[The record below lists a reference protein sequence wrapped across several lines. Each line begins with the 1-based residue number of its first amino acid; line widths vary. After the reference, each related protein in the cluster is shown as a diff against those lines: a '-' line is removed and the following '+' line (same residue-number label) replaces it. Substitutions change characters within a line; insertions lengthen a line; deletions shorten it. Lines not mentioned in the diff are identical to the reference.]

1 VRGTLLVIS
10 GPSGVGK
17 TTIVRAFLDRKPPG
31 IVKSVSATTRPP
43 RPGEVDGV
51 NYRFLSMERFQQG
64 IREGEFLEHAEI
76 FGNLYGTPRGPAEEH
91 LAAGRHVILEIDV
104 QGADSIRRLGLAA
117 RFLFVVPPS
126 KENLRERLE
135 KRGTPPEELARR
147 LDEAEAEMA
156 RRDRYDA
163 TVTNDVVERAVA
175 ELERHLARFGI
186 LPAAVLIESRMER
199 SKLDELTEK
208 VGGRA
213 NLILIIQKRLHEL
226 IGGAEPLI
234 GNAPADLVEVA
245 LEEASQGRFDLTPPP
260 PPPPPP
266 AIRPPREGFRGAP
279 PRPAPRPNGG
289 GRGPQQGGGGP
300 PPRRREG
307 ERGWRGRR

>member
-1 VRGTLLVIS
+1 MRGTLVVIS

-17 TTIVRAFLDRKPPG
+17 TTIVRAFLDRRPPG

-51 NYRFLSMERFQQG
+51 NYRFLSRERFLQG
-64 IREGEFLEHAEI
+64 VRDGEFLEHAEI
-76 FGNLYGTPRGPAEEH
+76 FGNLYGTPKGPVEEH

-104 QGADSIRRLGLAA
+104 QGADNIRRLGLAA
-117 RFLFVVPPS
+117 RFVFVLPPS

-135 KRGTPPEELARR
+135 KRGTPPAELERR
-147 LDEAEAEMA
+147 LHEAEAEMA
-156 RRDRYDA
+156 RLPLYDA
-163 TVTNDVVERAVA
+163 TVTNDIVDRAVA
-175 ELERHLARFGI
+175 ELESHLRRFGI

-213 NLILIIQKRLHEL
+213 NLVLIIQKRLHEL
-226 IGGAEPLI
+226 IGGAAPLI
-234 GNAPADLVEVA
+234 ENPPSDLVEVA
-245 LEEASQGRFDLTPPP
+245 LEEAYQGRFDLTPPP
-260 PPPPPP
+260 PPPQMK
-266 AIRPPREGFRGAP
+266 PPREEFRGGPSRSRSRA
-279 PRPAPRPNGG
+279 NGG
-289 GRGPQQGGGGP
+289 AEGRGPRQGGGGP
-300 PPRRREG
+300 PPRHRQG